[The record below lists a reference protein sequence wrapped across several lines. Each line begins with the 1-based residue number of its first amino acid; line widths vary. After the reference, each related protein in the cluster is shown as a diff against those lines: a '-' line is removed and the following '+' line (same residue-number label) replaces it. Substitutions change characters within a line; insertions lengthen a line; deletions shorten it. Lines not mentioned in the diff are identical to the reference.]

1 MTADSPRAPPVAILL
16 STHNG
21 EAFLSQQLDSF
32 LQQTYARWTLYWR
45 DDASEDNTVGVVTD
59 FARAADHGRV
69 VAIPDASARLGI
81 SGSFL
86 TLLRAVMAFDA
97 PPPVIAFADQDD
109 VWLPEKLARGV
120 AALAVVPEQEPALYC
135 ARQILV
141 DAELQRIGLSRRPR
155 RSPGFPAA
163 LTQNIATGCTVM
175 VNRAAAEL
183 IARSRAPGATLHDWW
198 CYLVVAAGG
207 GHILMDD
214 APVVLYRQHNA
225 NAVGAPG
232 STVKRAVA
240 ALDRGPGMFM
250 ALLRAHT
257 AALRV
262 QPSLLSAEAA
272 GLVAAIDRALAA
284 GPLRRLACLMRVRG
298 LYRQTWYET
307 LLFRAWFLI
316 G

>member
-1 MTADSPRAPPVAILL
+1 MNSDVLHTTSVAILL
-16 STHNG
+16 STRNG
-21 EAFLSQQLDSF
+21 EAFLRQQLDSF
-32 LQQTYARWTLYWR
+32 LHQTYAGWTLYWR
-45 DDASEDNTVGVVTD
+45 DDASEDNTARVVAD
-59 FARAADHGRV
+59 FAAAAGDGRV
-69 VAIPDASARLGI
+69 VAVRDVSARLGI

-86 TLLRAVMAFDA
+86 TLLRAVMACDS
-97 PPPVIAFADQDD
+97 PPFIAFADQDD
-109 VWLPEKLARGV
+109 VWLPEKLARGI
-120 AALAVVPEQEPALYC
+120 AALADVPEQEPALYC
-135 ARQILV
+135 ARQVLV
-141 DAELQRIGLSRRPR
+141 NAELQQIGLSRRPR
-155 RSPGFPAA
+155 RRPGFPAA

-207 GHILMDD
+207 GHILIDD
-214 APVVLYRQHNA
+214 APVVLYRQHSA
-225 NAVGAPG
+225 NAVGSPG
-232 STVKRAVA
+232 STAKRAFA
-240 ALDRGPGMFM
+240 ALRRGPGMFM

-262 QPSLLSAEAA
+262 QPALLSAEAVS
-272 GLVAAIDRALAA
+272 LVSAIDRALAA

-298 LYRQTWYET
+298 LRRQTWYET